1 MYASAY
7 ALKLLPGL
15 DIRYM
20 EALPLTSRNNMY
32 AYIQNGMISCISHEA
47 MEIPES
53 EIIEYDDQIVN
64 PIYRDG
70 EIIEYIDEEVE
81 RKARVKQSLISTP
94 DISSVDL
101 EGVSFSDIEIG
112 DIIQARVFNGNP
124 HAESALQAKTS
135 AYLLSVVSGDPNTQL
150 LEEINLKREQI
161 NEIRTKFNL
170 NTI

>member
-1 MYASAY
+1 
-7 ALKLLPGL
+7 
-15 DIRYM
+15 
-20 EALPLTSRNNMY
+20 MY

-47 MEIPES
+47 LEIPES

-81 RKARVKQSLISTP
+81 RKARVKQALISTS
-94 DISSVDL
+94 DLSSVDL
-101 EGVSFSDIEIG
+101 EWVIFSDIEIG
-112 DIIQARVFNGNP
+112 DIIQERVFGGNP

-135 AYLLSVVSGDPNTQL
+135 AYLLSALSWEPNTQL
-150 LEEINLKREQI
+150 LEEITAKRSQI

-170 NTI
+170 NPL